1 MKIYIDGKLYD
12 KEEARISVYDHGLLY
27 GDGVFEGIRI
37 YQGGIFKLDE
47 HLQRLYDSARFIAL
61 EIPMSFEEMRKTLI
75 EVSRINLE
83 EENISDAYIRLLV
96 TRGVGDLGIDPRKCP
111 KPSVI
116 IIVDRIQLYPKEFY
130 ENGLKVIVSSWRRP
144 PAYVLNPR
152 VKSLNYLNNIMAKI
166 EANEA
171 GAQEAIMLDIN
182 GHVTECTADNVF
194 IVKGDSLITPPPY
207 VGILEG
213 ITRNTVMDL
222 AEEIGMKVEE
232 RVIDLKD
239 VFTADEMFL
248 TGTAAEI
255 VPVVEVSG
263 RKIGT
268 GKPGPWTKK
277 LLETFRANIHRY
289 LTPVLQEE
297 KAGTK

>member
-1 MKIYIDGKLYD
+1 MKIYIDGKLYP
-12 KEEARISVYDHGLLY
+12 KEEAKISVYDHGLLY
-27 GDGVFEGIRI
+27 GDGVFEGIRV
-37 YQGGIFKLDE
+37 YRKGIFKLDE
-47 HLQRLYDSARFIAL
+47 HLQRLYDSAKFIQL

-75 EVSRINLE
+75 DVVRINLE
-83 EENISDAYIRLLV
+83 EEDMEDAYIRLLV

-111 KPSVI
+111 KASVI
-116 IIVDRIQLYPKEFY
+116 IIVDKIQLYPKEFY
-130 ENGLKVIVSSWRRP
+130 ENGLKVIISSWRRP
-144 PAYVLNPR
+144 PVFVLNPR

-182 GHVTECTADNVF
+182 GHVSECTADNVF
-194 IVKGDSLITPPPY
+194 IVKDNVLMTPPPF

-222 AEEIGMKVEE
+222 AKEIGMKVEE
-232 RVIDLKD
+232 RILDLKD
-239 VFTADEMFL
+239 IFTADEMFL

-255 VPVVEVSG
+255 VPVVEVAG

-277 LLETFRANIHRY
+277 LLETFRANIDRF
-289 LTPVLQEE
+289 LTPVYQEE
-297 KAGTK
+297 KARA

>member
-1 MKIYIDGKLYD
+1 MKIYIDGKLYP
-12 KEEARISVYDHGLLY
+12 KEEAKISVYDHGLLY
-27 GDGVFEGIRI
+27 GDGVFEGIRV
-37 YQGGIFKLDE
+37 YRKGIFKLDE
-47 HLQRLYDSARFIAL
+47 HLQRLYDSAKFIQL
-61 EIPMSFEEMRKTLI
+61 EIPMTFEEMRKTLI
-75 EVSRINLE
+75 DVVRINLE
-83 EENISDAYIRLLV
+83 EENMEDAYIRLLV

-111 KPSVI
+111 KASVI
-116 IIVDRIQLYPKEFY
+116 IIVDKIQLYPKEFY
-130 ENGLKVIVSSWRRP
+130 ENGLKVIISSWRRP
-144 PAYVLNPR
+144 PVFVLNPR

-182 GHVTECTADNVF
+182 GHVSECTADNVF
-194 IVKGDSLITPPPY
+194 IVKDNVLMTPPPF

-222 AEEIGMKVEE
+222 AKEIGMKVEE
-232 RVIDLKD
+232 RILDLKD
-239 VFTADEMFL
+239 IFTADEMFL

-255 VPVVEVSG
+255 VPVVEVAG

-277 LLETFRANIHRY
+277 LLETFRANIDRF
-289 LTPVLQEE
+289 LTPVYQEE
-297 KAGTK
+297 KARA

>member
-1 MKIYIDGKLYD
+1 MKIYIDGKLYP
-12 KEEARISVYDHGLLY
+12 KEEAKISVYDHGLLY
-27 GDGVFEGIRI
+27 GDGVFEGIRV
-37 YQGGIFKLDE
+37 YRKGIFKLDE
-47 HLQRLYDSARFIAL
+47 HLQRLYDSAKFIQL
-61 EIPMSFEEMRKTLI
+61 EIPMTFEEMRKTLI
-75 EVSRINLE
+75 DVVRINLE
-83 EENISDAYIRLLV
+83 EENIEDAYIRLLV

-111 KPSVI
+111 KASVI
-116 IIVDRIQLYPKEFY
+116 IIVDKIQLYPKEFY
-130 ENGLKVIVSSWRRP
+130 ENGLKVIISSWRRP
-144 PAYVLNPR
+144 PVFVLNPR

-182 GHVTECTADNVF
+182 GHVSECTADNVF
-194 IVKGDSLITPPPY
+194 IVKDNVLMTPPPF

-222 AEEIGMKVEE
+222 AKEIGMKVEE
-232 RVIDLKD
+232 RILDLKD
-239 VFTADEMFL
+239 IFTADEMFL

-255 VPVVEVSG
+255 VPVVEVAG

-277 LLETFRANIHRY
+277 LLETFRANIDRF
-289 LTPVLQEE
+289 LTPVYQEE
-297 KAGTK
+297 KARA